1 MDENFIK
8 RLNKLAYGHEDGK
21 EAGEKAINIAR
32 SSFIKEI
39 MKISGGPNIEDI
51 YNPTN
56 ELNNGHTIGQ
66 GVIGQGVIGQGI
78 IIKPINAREATRA
91 ATLNRINNNTT
102 GQGVIG
108 QGVTGQEVIIKPI
121 NAREATRAATL
132 KRMNNNII

>member
-21 EAGEKAINIAR
+21 EAGEKGTNVKRI
-32 SSFIKEI
+32 SFMKEI
-39 MKISGGPNIEDI
+39 MKISGGPHIEDI

-56 ELNNGHTIGQ
+56 VLGNELNNGHTTGQ
-66 GVIGQGVIGQGI
+66 EVIGQGV

-132 KRMNNNII
+132 KRMNNNFI